1 VKKHILA
8 ENMRRFGTKN
18 LSNELNEISAKELA
32 MGLSLT
38 LASIGGYFG
47 LNYINHSIQ
56 RNLEQNNAVDIIV
69 DHPGIFTG
77 KTIYTIHVDENQPK
91 AINIDTSSN
100 VITINTTDIGNME
113 LKRIIRNKLK
123 DIDPELVS
131 RSLKNHHFDVQPN
144 NEY

>member
-18 LSNELNEISAKELA
+18 LSSELNEISAKELA

-56 RNLEQNNAVDIIV
+56 RNLEQNNA
-69 DHPGIFTG
+69 
-77 KTIYTIHVDENQPK
+77 
-91 AINIDTSSN
+91 S
-100 VITINTTDIGNME
+100 
-113 LKRIIRNKLK
+113 
-123 DIDPELVS
+123 
-131 RSLKNHHFDVQPN
+131 
-144 NEY
+144 